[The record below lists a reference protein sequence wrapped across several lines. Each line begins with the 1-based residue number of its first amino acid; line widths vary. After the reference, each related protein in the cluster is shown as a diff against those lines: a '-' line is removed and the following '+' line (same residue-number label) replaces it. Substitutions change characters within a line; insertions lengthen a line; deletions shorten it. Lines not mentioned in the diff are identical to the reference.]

1 MITPKIQPRAI
12 DSSVEREA
20 IALGLDPVLARIIA
34 GRITSGDGQLRKL
47 LAPTLGQLDDPRSL
61 SDIEKAA
68 DRLARAVINGEH
80 IGLATD
86 HDADGVTSCAV
97 FKEALTSVFGVKE
110 ENVSL
115 YISHRL
121 REGYGLNAAVADRIL
136 SAKQR
141 PSLIITADKG
151 SSDEPRIAMLAAE
164 GIDVIVSDHHEFPVD
179 AEGKPIPPKSAYAV
193 VSPKH
198 PDGKYPDD
206 KIAGCMVAWLLIA
219 QTHRLLTAAQKVSAD
234 QNALKDLLMY
244 VAIGT
249 VADCVSLGRSHN
261 NRAVVREGLK
271 RIRESKRPTWEVLRA
286 HFGAEGAPVRTD
298 TLAFQ
303 ICPRLAAAGRM
314 DVAEPGIKFLMAQ
327 QKEVAERWYAFLTE
341 ENDSRKQMERKLK
354 DLALDDADTQAAY
367 GKQTIVVDLGAEGH
381 SGVHGIVASR
391 IVERH
396 GRPTVMISPKKGQLG
411 VVSGSCRSVPG
422 VHLREALQWVS
433 DRSPGLFKAFGG
445 HVGAAGLTIEEKD
458 IAKFADM
465 FEQAVRE
472 QLKGR
477 ELGPVRFSDGELP
490 AQAFTTDFL
499 DAINQLEPWGR
510 EFEYPLFEGTFLVKD
525 VRVMGADKNHM
536 SLTLERDRVQT
547 RAVWFNAIDLDTGE
561 IPVAVGDRLKTLFSL
576 SDNYWKNRRS
586 LQLMIEAGIPQRTPK
601 LELEPS
607 LVEAE
612 QEFEGF
618 ECAPS
623 I

>member
-1 MITPKIQPRAI
+1 MAITPSVQPRAI
-12 DSSVEREA
+12 DRQVELEA

-61 SDIEKAA
+61 SNIDKAA
-68 DRLARAVINGEH
+68 ERLARAVTDGER

-97 FKEALTSVFGVKE
+97 FKEALTRIFGVKE
-110 ENVSL
+110 ENISL
-115 YISHRL
+115 FISHRL
-121 REGYGLNAAVADRIL
+121 REGYGLNNAVAERIL
-136 SAKQR
+136 TAKNR

-151 SSDEPRIAMLAAE
+151 SSDEPRIAVLAAE

-179 AEGKPIPPKSAYAV
+179 ESGKPIPPKSAYAV

-206 KIAGCMVAWLLIA
+206 KIAGCMVAWLVIA
-219 QTHRLLTAAQKVSAD
+219 QTHRVLAAAQRVSAD
-234 QNALKDLLMY
+234 QNPLKDLLTY

-314 DVAEPGIKFLMAQ
+314 DIAEPGIKFLLAAQ
-327 QKEVAERWYAFLTE
+327 QDVAERWYAFLTE
-341 ENDSRKQMERKLK
+341 ENDARKQMERKLK
-354 DLALDDADTQAAY
+354 DLALDDSDYQAEQ
-367 GKQTIVVDLGAEGH
+367 GKQTIVVNLGEEGH

-396 GRPTVMISPKKGQLG
+396 GRPTVMISPKKGQPG
-411 VVSGSCRSVPG
+411 IVSGSCRSVPG
-422 VHLREALQWVS
+422 VHMREALQWVS
-433 DRSPGLFKAFGG
+433 DQTPALFKAFGG
-445 HVGAAGLTIEEKD
+445 HIGAAGLTIEEKD
-458 IAKFADM
+458 IAKFAYM
-465 FEQAVRE
+465 FEQAVRV

-477 ELGPVRFSDGELP
+477 ELGPVRFSDGVLP
-490 AQAFTTDFL
+490 PQAFTTEFI
-499 DAINQLEPWGR
+499 DAMHQLEPWGR
-510 EFEYPLFEGTFLVKD
+510 EFELPLFEGDFLVKQAQLI
-525 VRVMGADKNHM
+525 GADKTHV
-536 SLTLERDRVQT
+536 SLVLESGGT
-547 RAVWFNAIDLDTGE
+547 EIRAVWFNASEEGTGE
-561 IPVAVGDRLKTLFSL
+561 LPVVEGERLKALYSL

-586 LQLMIEAGIPQRTPK
+586 LQLMIESGIPQRAPK
-601 LELEPS
+601 LEPEPP
-607 LVEAE
+607 ARE
-612 QEFEGF
+612 QEFTEF
-618 ECAPS
+618 ACAPS

>member
-1 MITPKIQPRAI
+1 MIVPKIQQRAI
-12 DSSVEREA
+12 DRSVEREA

-34 GRITSGDGQLRKL
+34 GRISAGDGQLRKL

-61 SDIEKAA
+61 SNIDKAA
-68 DRLARAVINGEH
+68 ERLARAIVDGEH

-97 FKEALTSVFGVKE
+97 FKEALTRVFGVKE

-115 YISHRL
+115 HISHRL
-121 REGYGLNAAVADRIL
+121 REGYGLNNAVAERIL
-136 SAKQR
+136 NAKNR

-151 SSDEPRIAMLAAE
+151 SSDEPRIAMLAQA

-179 AEGKPIPPKSAYAV
+179 DSGHPLPPKSAYAV

-198 PDGKYPDD
+198 PDSKYPDD

-219 QTHRLLTAAQKVSAD
+219 QTHRLLVAAQKITAE
-234 QNALKDLLMY
+234 QGPLKDLLMY

-286 HFGAEGAPVRTD
+286 QFGSQGAPVRTD

-303 ICPRLAAAGRM
+303 ICPRLSAAGRL
-314 DVAEPGIKFLMAQ
+314 DEAEPGIKFLMAQ

-341 ENDSRKQMERKLK
+341 ENDSRKQTERRLK
-354 DLALDDADTQAAY
+354 DLALDDSDIQAAQ
-367 GKQTIVVDLGAEGH
+367 GKQTIVVDLGADGH

-396 GRPTVMISPKKGQLG
+396 GRPTVMISPKKGQEG
-411 VVSGSCRSVPG
+411 IVSGSCRSVPG
-422 VHLREALQWVS
+422 VHMREALQWVS
-433 DRSPGLFKAFGG
+433 DRAPGLFKAFGG
-445 HVGAAGLTIEEKD
+445 HVGAAGLTIEQKD
-458 IAKFADM
+458 IERFADL
-465 FEQAVRE
+465 FEQAVRA
-472 QLKGR
+472 QLNGR
-477 ELGPVRFSDGELP
+477 ELGPVRFSDGTLP
-490 AQAFTTDFL
+490 ASAFTTEFL
-499 DAINQLEPWGR
+499 DAIHQLEPWGR
-510 EFEYPLFEGTFLVKD
+510 EFEYPLFEGDFLVTN
-525 VRVMGADKNHM
+525 VRVIGADQNH
-536 SLTLERDRVQT
+536 LALELESDGAAV
-547 RAVWFNAIDLDTGE
+547 RAVWFNSIDLETGE
-561 IPVAVGDRLKTLFSL
+561 VPVAAGDRLKTLFSL
-576 SDNYWKNRRS
+576 SDNYWKNTRKI
-586 LQLMIEAGIPQRTPK
+586 QIMIEAGIPQQSPK
-601 LELEPS
+601 P
-607 LVEAE
+607 E
-612 QEFEGF
+612 QSVKTETRHEFEEF